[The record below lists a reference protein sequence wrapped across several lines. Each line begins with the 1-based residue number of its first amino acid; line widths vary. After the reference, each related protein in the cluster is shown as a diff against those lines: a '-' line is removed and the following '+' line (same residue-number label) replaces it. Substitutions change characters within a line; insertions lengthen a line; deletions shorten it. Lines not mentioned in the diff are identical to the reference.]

1 MPKLLN
7 KKLIVVACGLSL
19 MSPVAFVHAAAPQTA
34 ENLLKTT
41 MQAQQSTQQ
50 LSARSQQQVD
60 QISDE
65 TQSLLTEYLTV
76 TQQTDRLNVYNRQ
89 LEKLIRDQE
98 EEKLSMRKQLTDVEV
113 VEKEILP
120 FMIKMVGNLESF
132 VKLDIPFLS
141 EERNNRVAD
150 LKAMMDQ
157 SNVTVSEKYRR
168 VMEAYQ
174 IETEYGRTIEAYRGE
189 LGEGDNVR
197 TVDFLRVGRVLL
209 AYQTID
215 REETG
220 YWNTQTG
227 QWEQLSDDYRSAIDQ
242 GLRIARKQ
250 VAPDLMTLPV
260 SAPTTPE
267 RAQ

>member
-7 KKLIVVACGLSL
+7 KKLIVAASWFSL
-19 MSPVAFVHAAAPQTA
+19 LGAGAMVHAAQPAAPA
-34 ENLLKTT
+34 DVLKTT
-41 MQAQQSTQQ
+41 MQMQRNTQEA
-50 LSARSQQQVD
+50 SARSQEQVD
-60 QISDE
+60 SISDE
-65 TQSLLTEYLTV
+65 TQSLLMEYLTV
-76 TQQTDRLNVYNRQ
+76 TQQTDRLRVYNQ
-89 LEKLIRDQE
+89 QIEKLIRDQE
-98 EEKLSMRKQLTDVEV
+98 EEKLSVRKQLQDVEV

-120 FMIKMVGNLESF
+120 FMIRMVDNLAAF
-132 VKLDIPFLS
+132 VKLDMPFLP
-141 EERNNRVAD
+141 EERRNRVLD
-150 LKAMMDQ
+150 LQSMMDQ

-189 LGEGDNVR
+189 LGEGENVR

-215 REETG
+215 RQETG
-220 YWNTQTG
+220 FWNKATG
-227 QWEQLSDDYRSAIDQ
+227 QWEILPDSYRSSIED

-250 VAPDLMTLPV
+250 MAPDLMKLPV
-260 SAPTTPE
+260 SAPE

>member
-7 KKLIVVACGLSL
+7 KKLIVAASLLSMMSAVAMAQS
-19 MSPVAFVHAAAPQTA
+19 AQQAPA
-34 ENLLKTT
+34 DVLKTT
-41 MQAQQSTQQ
+41 MQTQQ
-50 LSARSQQQVD
+50 NTQEASARSQDQVD
-60 QISDE
+60 RISEE

-76 TQQTDRLNVYNRQ
+76 TQQTDRLRVYNQ
-89 LEKLIRDQE
+89 QIEKLIRDQE
-98 EEKLSMRKQLTDVEV
+98 EEKISIRKQLQDVEV

-120 FMIKMVGNLESF
+120 FMIRMVDNLATF
-132 VKLDIPFLS
+132 VELDMPFLP
-141 EERNNRVAD
+141 EERRNRVLD
-150 LKAMMDQ
+150 LQSMMDQ

-189 LGEGDNVR
+189 LGEGENVR

-215 REETG
+215 RQETG
-220 YWNTQTG
+220 FWNKATG
-227 QWEQLSDDYRSAIDQ
+227 QWEVLPDSYRSSIED

-250 VAPDLMTLPV
+250 MAPDLMKLPV
-260 SAPTTPE
+260 SAPE

>member
-7 KKLIVVACGLSL
+7 KKLIVAASWFSL
-19 MSPVAFVHAAAPQTA
+19 LGTGAMVHAAPAAPA
-34 ENLLKTT
+34 DVLKTT
-41 MQAQQSTQQ
+41 MQTQQ
-50 LSARSQQQVD
+50 NTQEASARSQEQVNR
-60 QISDE
+60 ISDE

-76 TQQTDRLNVYNRQ
+76 TQQTDRLRVYNQ
-89 LEKLIRDQE
+89 QIEKLIRDQE
-98 EEKLSMRKQLTDVEV
+98 EQKISIRQQLQDVEV
-113 VEKEILP
+113 VEQEILP
-120 FMIKMVGNLESF
+120 FMIRMVDNLATF
-132 VKLDIPFLS
+132 VKLDMPFLP
-141 EERNNRVAD
+141 EERRNRVLD
-150 LKAMMDQ
+150 LQAMMDQ

-189 LGEGDNVR
+189 LGEGENLR
-197 TVDFLRVGRVLL
+197 TVDFLRVGRILL

-220 YWNTQTG
+220 YWNKETG
-227 QWEQLSDDYRSAIDQ
+227 QWEVLPDSYRSSIET

-250 VAPDLMTLPV
+250 MAPDLMKLPV
-260 SAPTTPE
+260 SAPE

>member
-7 KKLIVVACGLSL
+7 KKLIVVACWCTL
-19 MSPVAFVHAAAPQTA
+19 MSAGTFVHAAATQAAP
-34 ENLLKTT
+34 ENVLKTT
-41 MQAQQSTQQ
+41 MQTQQSTQQ
-50 LSARSQQQVD
+50 SSARSQEQVNR
-60 QISDE
+60 ISDE

-76 TQQTDRLNVYNRQ
+76 TQQTDRLRVYNKQ

-98 EEKLSMRKQLTDVEV
+98 EEKLSIRKQLQDVEV

-120 FMIKMVGNLESF
+120 FMIRMVDNLEAF
-132 VKLDIPFLS
+132 VALDIPFLG
-141 EERNNRVAD
+141 EERRNRVAE
-150 LKAMMDQ
+150 LKDMMDQ

-197 TVDFLRVGRVLL
+197 TVDFLRVGRVLF

-220 YWNTQTG
+220 YWNAQSK
-227 QWEQLSDDYRSAIDQ
+227 QWEQLPDSYRSSIDS

-250 VAPDLMTLPV
+250 AAPDLMKLPV
-260 SAPTTPE
+260 AAPE